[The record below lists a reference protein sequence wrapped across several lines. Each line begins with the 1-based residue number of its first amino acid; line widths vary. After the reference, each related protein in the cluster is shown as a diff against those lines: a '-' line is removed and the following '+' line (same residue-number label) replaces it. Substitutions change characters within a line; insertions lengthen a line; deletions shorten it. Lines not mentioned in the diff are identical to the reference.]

1 MIVRILGEGQFRMDD
16 KLLDNLNKIDNEIVN
31 HVSKG
36 NQAEFQK
43 DLAKFIS
50 TIRKEGEPLDP
61 IEIIPSDIIIP
72 PTDLSM
78 EEAKRVFSGHGLIK
92 D

>member
-1 MIVRILGEGQFRMDD
+1 MIVRILGEGQFKVDD
-16 KLLDNLNKIDNEIVN
+16 KLLDSLNKIDNEIVN

-36 NQAEFQK
+36 DKAEFRR
-43 DLAKFIS
+43 DLAMFIR
-50 TIRKEGEPLDP
+50 TIKKEGKPLNP
-61 IEIIPSDIIIP
+61 AEIISSDIIIP
-72 PTDLSM
+72 PEDLSI

>member
-1 MIVRILGEGQFRMDD
+1 MIVRISGEGQFRMDD
-16 KLLDNLNKIDNEIVN
+16 KLLDSLNKIDNEIVN

-36 NQAEFQK
+36 DKVEFQK
-43 DLAKFIS
+43 DLAKFIR
-50 TIRKEGEPLDP
+50 TIKKEGEPLDP
-61 IEIIPSDIIIP
+61 VEIIPSDIIIP
-72 PTDLSM
+72 PEDLSM